1 MGTVTVQIE
10 VDEATAEALA
20 DPHRLAAVTQLIK
33 LAVRPTGQDD
43 PLIELFEQT
52 ARDAA
57 AAGLTEAD
65 IEAELA
71 TWKAEQAARR
81 D

>member
-1 MGTVTVQIE
+1 MGTVMVQIP

-20 DPHRLAAVTQLIK
+20 DPRRLAAVTELVK
-33 LAVRPTGQDD
+33 LAVRPAGPND
-43 PLIELFEQT
+43 PLIALLEQT

-57 AAGLTEAD
+57 EAGLTEAD

-71 TWKAEQAARR
+71 AWKAERATRPG
-81 D
+81 